1 MKRIKFTWY
10 KYIIHKENIM
20 HKPSFNYSNAPV
32 VYVNNEYGFVVT
44 NTGMGNYRM
53 MKGEYVLGERGI
65 NVHKKIAEKKSNP
78 FEIWYESIVKKDI
91 ERLERIKYQI
101 DELQSE
107 AQTINEVHY
116 VAILQKKGNAP

>member
-1 MKRIKFTWY
+1 
-10 KYIIHKENIM
+10 M
-20 HKPSFNYSNAPV
+20 HKQAFKYTNPNV

-116 VAILQKKGNAP
+116 VAILKKKGNAP